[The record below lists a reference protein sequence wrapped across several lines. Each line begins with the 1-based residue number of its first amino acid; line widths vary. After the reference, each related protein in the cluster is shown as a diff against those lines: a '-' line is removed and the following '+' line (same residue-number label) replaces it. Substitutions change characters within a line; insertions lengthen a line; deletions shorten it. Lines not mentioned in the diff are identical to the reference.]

1 MSASCHCQE
10 ISRPAIKRV
19 ETPTLQNKETMMRK
33 RWMRVF
39 FRKADRGGAAVEYI
53 MVSVFGLLLA
63 VAAIAFVRQ
72 AVQGRVAALEE
83 RLGISMD
90 DSGLQVFGD

>member
-1 MSASCHCQE
+1 M
-10 ISRPAIKRV
+10 RNRW
-19 ETPTLQNKETMMRK
+19 TP
-33 RWMRVF
+33 VF
-39 FRKADRGGAAVEYI
+39 FSNSERGGAAVEYI

-72 AVQGRVAALEE
+72 AVQGRVAALED

-90 DSGLQVFGD
+90 SSGLEVFGD